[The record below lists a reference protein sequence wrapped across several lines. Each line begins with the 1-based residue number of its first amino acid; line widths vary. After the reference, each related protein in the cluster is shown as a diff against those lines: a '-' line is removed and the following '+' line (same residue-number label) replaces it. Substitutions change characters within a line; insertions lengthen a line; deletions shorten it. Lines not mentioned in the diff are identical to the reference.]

1 MACSP
6 TGGLDQPIA
15 PPRLTVAEVLRAAL
29 PDYAATHR
37 LPAHHWKILN
47 ALLACRTARLGGHVY
62 RCLDCGEEHFVP
74 HSCRNRH
81 CPACQRALAED
92 WLNQQEA
99 QLLPVP
105 YFHVV
110 FTLPHVLNPL
120 IQQNQRVLYNLLFQA
135 ASQTLLEFGEERFHA
150 QVGVTAVLHTW
161 SQTLGDH
168 YHVHCLVTG
177 GGWDQEH
184 GRWQSSGRRY
194 LFPVQALSV
203 VFRGK
208 YLDGLQRLFAHGDL
222 EFHGQLEA
230 LAAPADFA
238 QLLGACQSRAWVVYS
253 KRPFAGPE
261 EVVRYLS
268 RYTHRVAL
276 GASRLRDLDEE
287 ARTVTFAYKD
297 YADGAQTKTMTL
309 SLDEFTRRFL
319 LHLLPAR
326 FVKIRHYGLLGNRGR
341 AARLAAVRATFGA
354 ATPAPPDPAG
364 PAIAPEPAAPESG
377 GSWGRCPHCGSPR
390 RELVRVVQPG
400 TWRLN
405 SS

>member
-15 PPRLTVAEVLRAAL
+15 PPQLTVAEVLRAAL

-37 LPAHHWKILN
+37 LPAHHWKTLN
-47 ALLACRTARLGGHVY
+47 ALLACRTAQLGGHVY

-92 WLNQQEA
+92 WLKQQEA

-110 FTLPHVLNPL
+110 FTLPHLLNPL
-120 IQQNQRVLYNLLFQA
+120 LQQNQRVLYNLLFQA

-150 QVGVTAVLHTW
+150 QLGVTAVLHTW

-177 GGWDQEH
+177 GGWDEERQ
-184 GRWQSSGRRY
+184 RWQSSGRRY
-194 LFPVQALSV
+194 LFPVKALSA

-208 YLDGLQRLFAHGDL
+208 YLDGLQRLFERGEL
-222 EFHGQLEA
+222 EFHGKLEA
-230 LAAPADFA
+230 LAAPANFT
-238 QLLGACQSRAWVVYS
+238 QLLGDCRRRSWVVYS

-261 EVVRYLS
+261 QVVRYLS

-276 GASRLRDLDEE
+276 GASRLRALDEE

-297 YADGAQTKTMTL
+297 YADGGQTKTMTL
-309 SLDEFTRRFL
+309 ALDEFTRRFL
-319 LHLLPAR
+319 LHLLPGR

-341 AARLAAVRATFGA
+341 GARLAAVRATFGA
-354 ATPAPPDPAG
+354 AAPARPA
-364 PAIAPEPAAPESG
+364 ATEPAAAAEPAVPEPGLSR
-377 GSWGRCPHCGSPR
+377 WRCPQCGSPR
-390 RELVRVVQPG
+390 RELLRVVRPSLR
-400 TWRLN
+400 RLD

>member
-1 MACSP
+1 MACLP
-6 TGGLDQPIA
+6 ACGLDQPIA

-37 LPAHHWKILN
+37 LPAHQWKILN

-62 RCLDCGEEHFVP
+62 RCLDCGAEHFVP

-92 WLNQQEA
+92 WLKQQEA

-110 FTLPHVLNPL
+110 FTLPHLLNPL
-120 IQQNQRVLYNLLFQA
+120 LQQNQRVLYNLLFQA
-135 ASQTLLEFGEERFHA
+135 ASQTLLTFGEERFHA

-168 YHVHCLVTG
+168 YHLHCLVTG
-177 GGWDQEH
+177 GGWDEEH
-184 GRWQSSGRRY
+184 GRWQSASRHY
-194 LFPVQALSV
+194 LFPVQALSA

-208 YLDGLQRLFAHGDL
+208 YLDGLQRLFERGEL
-222 EFHGQLEA
+222 EFHGKLEA
-230 LAAPADFA
+230 LAAPANFT
-238 QLLGACQSRAWVVYS
+238 QLLGDCRRRSWVVYS
-253 KRPFAGPE
+253 KRPFAGPAQ
-261 EVVRYLS
+261 VLRYLS
-268 RYTHRVAL
+268 RYTHRIAL
-276 GASRLRDLDEE
+276 GASRLRALDEE
-287 ARTVTFAYKD
+287 AHTVTFAYKD

-341 AARLAAVRATFGA
+341 AARLAAVRATFGV
-354 ATPAPPDPAG
+354 ATPAPPDLAG
-364 PAIAPEPAAPESG
+364 PAIAAEPAAAEPGCSP
-377 GSWGRCPHCGSPR
+377 GRCPHCGSPR
-390 RELVRVVQPG
+390 RELLRVVQPG
-400 TWRLN
+400 TWRLD